1 MKILKINYLF
11 ILIIFITGCS
21 SVPKNTANSC
31 SIFDEKYLWYKHTKN
46 VIGIDTFGESGKGN
60 QLMDHFGFTPS
71 KIAKKISELV

>member
-1 MKILKINYLF
+1 
-11 ILIIFITGCS
+11 
-21 SVPKNTANSC
+21 
-31 SIFDEKYLWYKHTKN
+31 